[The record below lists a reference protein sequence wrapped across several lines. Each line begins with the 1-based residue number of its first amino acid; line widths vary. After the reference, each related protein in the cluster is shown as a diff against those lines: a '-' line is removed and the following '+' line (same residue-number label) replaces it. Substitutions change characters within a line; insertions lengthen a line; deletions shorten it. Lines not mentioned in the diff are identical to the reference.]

1 MDGLTW
7 EVFDI
12 MGTVAFA
19 VSGAVVGIEKR
30 MDIFGII
37 VLALLTAVGGGIVR
51 DVLAGITPPTA
62 LCHVTDFM
70 LSIVTAVIIST
81 VYALLP
87 LSRKRRHRILQVYNF
102 CDTVGLASFT
112 VTGMLTGLASG
123 TANPYLFPVLLG
135 VITAVGGGIL
145 RDLMAQRMPAVLYKD
160 IYATAS
166 LMGALVACIVSSAI
180 GLSGMAWLC
189 FLLVLFLR
197 WGALRFGWHL
207 YHPRLGRLRQRDR
220 QRRMP
225 RS

>member
-37 VLALLTAVGGGIVR
+37 VLALLTTVGGGIVR

-70 LSIVTAVIIST
+70 LSIVTAVIVST

-123 TANPYLFPVLLG
+123 TARIHTCSPCSWASSRPWAAASCA
-135 VITAVGGGIL
+135 TSWRSAC
-145 RDLMAQRMPAVLYKD
+145 QRCSTRTFMRP
-160 IYATAS
+160 
-166 LMGALVACIVSSAI
+166 
-180 GLSGMAWLC
+180 
-189 FLLVLFLR
+189 
-197 WGALRFGWHL
+197 
-207 YHPRLGRLRQRDR
+207 
-220 QRRMP
+220 P
-225 RS
+225 RSWAHSSRASFPPPLV